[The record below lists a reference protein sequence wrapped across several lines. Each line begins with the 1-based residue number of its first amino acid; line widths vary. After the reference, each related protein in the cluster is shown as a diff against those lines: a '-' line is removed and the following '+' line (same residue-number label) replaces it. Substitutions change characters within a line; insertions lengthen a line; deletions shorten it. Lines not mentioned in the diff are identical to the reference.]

1 MPSRTDRLPRGSL
14 DSHSVME
21 SDGFRRLFISAAAVI
36 FGVMGQSVARGWLAK
51 DLTGSNAGL
60 GGVMLAFGIAMLI
73 ATPWGGVAADRFPKR
88 TVLIIAVLM
97 LVASSLLTGLAVVTD
112 VIEYW
117 MLLVASAVQA
127 AAFAAYLPA
136 RIAFIA
142 ELVEPEQIGPAV
154 MLSQTAQ
161 EAMRVVAPAL
171 AGVLVGLAW
180 FGAGGVFLLS
190 AGTSTIAVLVLLRL
204 PKGEPRAP
212 ATRSPFAEMAD
223 AYRYV
228 RSRRALGLVAMTTIG
243 VVIIGFPYMTFL
255 PILADE
261 RYDVGAGGYG
271 VMSGVA
277 GLGAVAAGILAP
289 KGRWM
294 VQRPWA
300 TISAAGTA
308 LGIAL
313 IALGAAVTFPFALV
327 ALAAIGAAGLVFQT
341 TTQSLMLTLSD
352 IEYHG
357 RMQSMVVLGFSGFG
371 LAALPLGLLADAVTL
386 EVTLALMGGVVLIVT
401 SMFTAR
407 RVQQRR
413 QLVSVELA

>member
-112 VIEYW
+112 VNEYW